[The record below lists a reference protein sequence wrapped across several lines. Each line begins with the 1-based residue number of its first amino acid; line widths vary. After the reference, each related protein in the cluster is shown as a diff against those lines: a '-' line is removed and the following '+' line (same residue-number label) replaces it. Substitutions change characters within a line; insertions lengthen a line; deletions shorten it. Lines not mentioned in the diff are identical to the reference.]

1 MSDQAVTDVSSKEE
15 LASLESP
22 QDTSPSSETVSIC
35 KEQLRVE
42 PTYAVEKYHDKDDA
56 GYVAPWKKRLHSLLP
71 LTSVT
76 AIGAYWLY
84 VAFRVRYTIALQRVR
99 HTVFPVAWIFLTIE
113 VGVAR
118 KASHTPR
125 MILHGFLL
133 MRTLYS
139 TITALPILAIILYQ
153 DSPPR

>member
-1 MSDQAVTDVSSKEE
+1 MPDQTMTEVSSKGE
-15 LASLESP
+15 LASLKSP
-22 QDTSPSSETVSIC
+22 QDTSPSSETISIC
-35 KEQLRVE
+35 KEQLCVE

-56 GYVAPWKKRLHSLLP
+56 GYVVPWKKRLHQLLP

-84 VAFRVRYTIALQRVR
+84 VAFRVRYTIALQRAR
-99 HTVFPVAWIFLTIE
+99 NIVFPVAWIFLTIE

-125 MILHGFLL
+125 MSLHRCLL
-133 MRTLYS
+133 M
-139 TITALPILAIILYQ
+139 
-153 DSPPR
+153 